1 MNSNTSNNVK
11 SIKKI
16 MSGASRL
23 LSQALIEQSR
33 PSSKFDYPPTFLVA
47 SMFDPP
53 RLVEYNSRLEA
64 SLLKL

>member
-1 MNSNTSNNVK
+1 
-11 SIKKI
+11 